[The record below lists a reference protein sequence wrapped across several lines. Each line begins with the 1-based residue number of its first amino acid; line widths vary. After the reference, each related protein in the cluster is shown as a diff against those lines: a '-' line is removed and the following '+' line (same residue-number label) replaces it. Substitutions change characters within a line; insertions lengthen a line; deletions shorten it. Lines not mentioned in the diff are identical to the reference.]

1 MEGQNNKPHKTD
13 LGGQLSSPDRYIP
26 PEQMPIASEAM
37 KEAEKTKKELD
48 EFKKK
53 LVKKFPF
60 AMALSVLPVNSYK
73 IFEDDEGFLP
83 EEIEKK
89 PTHLIFII
97 PEDHFKDIPKKIK
110 PEVIK
115 LVGESKQNLWVHIK
129 TPVDVWNYGLDS
141 KPEFLDA
148 IGGSFPLH
156 DNGFLG
162 ALRVAVIH
170 KTLVLRKFEKYVA
183 SYVVGGSL
191 VRGTAEKTS
200 DVDTFVI
207 IDDTDVKRMPRLQLL
222 EKLRGIIYDYIREA
236 TALAG
241 VQNVL
246 NVQVYLLTDF
256 WDSVKD
262 ANPVMFTFIRDG
274 VPMHD
279 RGTFLPWKLLLQM
292 GKIKPSPEAVDKFM
306 KYGEQNEGLVTR
318 RMLDA
323 FVDIYWGVVTP
334 TQALMMLIGHA
345 PPTPKEISAEVKKV
359 FVEQEKIMGLKE
371 WQFLDKM
378 MKLWKDYEHGR
389 MKKIAGAEVDKILE
403 EANNYDKKLKEM
415 RNKLEGKI
423 TEKTAERVEDEVF
436 SLLKTIFGNK
446 AKAELIK
453 DFEKELVK
461 KGKMQK
467 RFIPVLRDVSE
478 VRQKAKNKKFSQADV
493 DKVSRDASELIRE
506 LIDYVQ
512 RKEIFSAEKGVV
524 QISYGEGRKGELVL
538 TDSGVFFVEG
548 KVIAKIGKTKFE
560 SSDIKEFEK
569 ALKETKDRMK
579 VKLDSE
585 ILYVLKKELGE
596 FEINI

>member
-1 MEGQNNKPHKTD
+1 MQGQDSKPHKTD
-13 LGGQLSSPDRYIP
+13 LGGQLSSPDKYVP
-26 PEQMPIASEAM
+26 PEKMPLAGESI
-37 KEAEKTKKELD
+37 KETEKIKKDLE

-53 LVKKFPF
+53 LLKKFPF
-60 AMALSVLPVNSYK
+60 SIALGVLPVNSYK
-73 IFEDDEGFLP
+73 MFEEDEGLLP
-83 EEIEKK
+83 EEIQKK

-97 PEDHFKDIPKKIK
+97 PEDNFKDIPKKIK
-110 PEVIK
+110 PEIVKLIK
-115 LVGESKQNLWVHIK
+115 ESKQNLWIHIK

-141 KPEFLDA
+141 KPEYLDA
-148 IGGSFPLH
+148 VGGSFPLH

-162 ALRVAVIH
+162 ALRVAVVH

-200 DVDTFVI
+200 DVDTFII

-334 TQALMMLIGHA
+334 TQALMMLVGHA

-359 FVEQEKIMGLKE
+359 FVEQEKVMGIKE

-389 MKKIAGAEVDKILE
+389 MKKILGGEIDKILE
-403 EANNYDKKLKEM
+403 DATNYDKKLKEM
-415 RNKLEGKI
+415 RGKLEGKL
-423 TEKTAERVEDEVF
+423 TEKTAERVENDVF

-446 AKAELIK
+446 TKMELIK
-453 DFEKELVK
+453 DFEKKLVK
-461 KGKMQK
+461 VGKMQK
-467 RFIPVLRDVSE
+467 RFVPVLKDVSE
-478 VRQKAKNKKFSQADV
+478 VKQKAKSKKFSQAEV

-512 RKEIFSAEKGVV
+512 RKEIVATEKGVIQV
-524 QISYGEGRKGELVL
+524 SYNDRKGELVF
-538 TDSGVFFVEG
+538 TDFGVFFVEG
-548 KVIAKIGKTKFE
+548 KVIARVGETKFE
-560 SSDIKEFEK
+560 NSDMIEFEK
-569 ALKETKDRMK
+569 AMKGTKNKIQTK
-579 VKLDSE
+579 VNSKIFD
-585 ILYVLKKELGE
+585 ILKKELGNFS
-596 FEINI
+596 FEI